1 MQASFNESIFEI
13 QCTENYEEMKVILD
27 LILTTRIMYMQI
39 RINYYQHHSDFNTK
53 NKEIHIL
60 REVEDFTKDILHI
73 QSQLKQVCN
82 HFFVASSLPLD
93 SPFFK
98 GNYDLKVN
106 LVKYEIIIDM
116 RYSTIK
122 MIILLQYFFK

>member
-1 MQASFNESIFEI
+1 MESTFEI
-13 QCTENYEEMKVILD
+13 QCTENYEEMKVLLD
-27 LILTTRIMYMQI
+27 LIITTRIMYMQI
-39 RINYYQHHSDFNTK
+39 RINYYHHHANYNTK
-53 NKEIHIL
+53 SKEIHIL
-60 REVEDFTKDILHI
+60 GEVEEFTDDILQI

-98 GNYDLKVN
+98 GNHDLKVK